1 MINEDQEE
9 AKGRTENGE
18 RKHLISESLFLIS
31 SFLFLLL
38 ILVMKELRRLIEIL
52 VLCCVCLP
60 MAGQEKV
67 RESEW
72 QDIYNAMSD
81 FDDYDEEEWREIQDI
96 FTNLAQSP
104 QNINTV
110 TYEDLLQIPLLTD
123 RQRQDIMRYRALYG
137 DIRSMSEL
145 TLITSLDQP
154 RQTLLRSIFYAAPTS
169 KEDYW
174 KKRLMTDSAY
184 AIVPD
189 SLDKSYRKRWHYG
202 RRDASR
208 HSLLFTMNIPAY
220 EREGYKDGTYRG
232 SNLSHTLRYRYSH
245 GKVTA
250 AFTAAQ
256 DAGEPFFSGT
266 NKAGWDFYTGYFRMK
281 NLGRLTNLVVGHYQM
296 SLGMGLILN
305 TDYRL
310 SRTSLLYTSPSAAT
324 VLRGHSSRQQH
335 NLLQGAAATIAIP
348 LGANKNLSFTP
359 FASYRRI
366 DATPASDIPGAIR
379 TILTSGYHRTDSEI
393 ARRDIAAQTT
403 AGLSA
408 TYSAAPFR
416 ISLNMLYTALSDSL
430 APNRK
435 QAYQRFRPS
444 GKRFLSASL
453 SYSYINAKLHISGE
467 TALSER
473 SHSRHN
479 ESSPAVA
486 TANSIRY
493 KITQDWDVFALQRYY
508 SYRFQSITAKT
519 FGDMSSAQNESG
531 IYVGAAGALS
541 RSLTLSMY
549 TDFVYHP
556 WARYGYDRQ
565 SRTFDMYLMAT
576 YSRRNT
582 TATLRYRY
590 REQVETDDASVVP
603 AFSSDIDGT
612 AQHTLRMTAKHVS
625 GPMTYMTQLHG
636 VLTPTSS
643 DSGFAVLQGV
653 GYRKGRMSLWASAA
667 YFNSTDYA
675 ARMYLTDR
683 SVTYGSTVAMVYGH
697 GARANLLAQMAV
709 TDAVTAGVRCGMLR
723 YFDRD
728 TISSGAQAVS
738 GNMMTDFQ
746 VQIGIKI

>member
-1 MINEDQEE
+1 MN
-9 AKGRTENGE
+9 K
-18 RKHLISESLFLIS
+18 
-31 SFLFLLL
+31 LL
-38 ILVMKELRRLIEIL
+38 RLIEL
-52 VLCCVCLP
+52 LLLCCTCLP
-60 MAGQEKV
+60 IAGQEEE
-67 RESEW
+67 RRAEW
-72 QDIYNAMSD
+72 QDIYNALSD
-81 FDDYDEEEWREIQDI
+81 FDDYDEEEEREMQDI
-96 FTNLAQSP
+96 FTNLSQSP
-104 QNINTV
+104 QNINTA
-110 TYEDLLQIPLLTD
+110 TYEDLLQIPLLTE
-123 RQRQDIMRYRALYG
+123 RQRQDIMKYRAMYG

-154 RQTLLRSIFYAAPTS
+154 RLLLLRSVFYAAPAG
-169 KEDYW
+169 KDNYW
-174 KKRLMTDSAY
+174 KHRLMTDSAH

-189 SLDKSYRKRWHYG
+189 TLDKLSRKPWYYA
-202 RRDASR
+202 RRDAPR
-208 HSLLFTMNIPAY
+208 HTLLFTMNIPAY
-220 EREGYKDGTYRG
+220 EREGYKDGTYHG

-266 NKAGWDFYTGYFRMK
+266 NKTGWDFYTGYFRMK
-281 NLGRLTNLVVGHYQM
+281 NMGKLTNLVVGHYQM

-310 SRTSLLYTSPSAAT
+310 SRTSLLYAPPSAAT

-348 LGANKNLSFTP
+348 LGTNRTMSVTP
-359 FASYRRI
+359 FVSYRRI
-366 DATPASDIPGAIR
+366 DATPVSDTPGAIR

-393 ARRDIAAQTT
+393 ARRNITGQTT

-416 ISLNMLYTALSDSL
+416 LSLNMLYAALSDSL
-430 APNRK
+430 APDRS
-435 QAYQRFRPS
+435 QVYQRYRPS
-444 GKRFLSASL
+444 GRQFLSASL
-453 SYSYINAKLHISGE
+453 SYSYINTRLHISGE

-473 SHSRHN
+473 SHSQ
-479 ESSPAVA
+479 ESNTSPAVA

-493 KITQDWDVFALQRYY
+493 KLSQDWDVFALQRYY

-519 FGDMSSAQNESG
+519 FGDMSTAQNESG

-541 RSLTLSMY
+541 RSLTLSVY
-549 TDFVYHP
+549 ADFVYHP

-565 SRTFDMYLMAT
+565 SRTCDMYLMAT

-582 TATLRYRY
+582 MATLRYRY
-590 REQVETDDASVVP
+590 REQAETDEASVMP
-603 AFSSDIDGT
+603 AFASDIDGT

-643 DSGFAVLQGV
+643 DSGFAVAQGI
-653 GYRKGRMSLWASAA
+653 GYRKGRLSLWASAA
-667 YFNSTDYA
+667 YFNTTDYA
-675 ARMYLTDR
+675 ARLYLTDR
-683 SVTYGSTVAMVYGH
+683 SVTYGSTVTMVYGH
-697 GARANLLAQMAV
+697 GARANLMAQIAV
-709 TDAVTAGVRCGMLR
+709 TSAVTAAVRCGVLR

-728 TISSGAQAVS
+728 TISSGAQTVDGS
-738 GNMMTDFQ
+738 MMTDVQ
-746 VQIGIKI
+746 VQLGIRV